1 MVAINSSFDNPT
13 PHGGPPF
20 QGWKNGYGFG
30 YSLGPG
36 GYVSDN
42 SIPRKLAETPSG
54 ERAYASSQF
63 WRSRREV
70 GQASS
75 FGIGD
80 RPDYAAEHN
89 KFGSPVSP
97 AEYGDVTRCLA
108 SSSRCSRP
116 KKITIKPHF
125 PSPEEKY
132 RNSASA
138 LSGPGPAKYDI
149 RMPAGQGSWRNS
161 VAIPAYSIGARA
173 LQGQEELMKFRQPG
187 PSDYNVRGTAGKP
200 YPIRHATSK
209 SLYDVTMGNKLPQ
222 TDFAGDRSPGPARYI
237 IKSDF
242 EKYGLHYRIANAA
255 KALKKRG
262 VSHPARRMAGSSE
275 DASGSSTEQQS
286 TSLHV

>member
-1 MVAINSSFDNPT
+1 
-13 PHGGPPF
+13 
-20 QGWKNGYGFG
+20 
-30 YSLGPG
+30 
-36 GYVSDN
+36 VSDT

-54 ERAYASSQF
+54 ERAYASSAF

-108 SSSRCSRP
+108 STSRCSRG
-116 KKITIKPHF
+116 KSIGIKPYF
-125 PSPEEKY
+125 PSMEEKY

-149 RMPAGQGSWRNS
+149 RMQAGQGSWRNA
-161 VAIPAYSIGARA
+161 VAIPAYSMGARA

-187 PSDYNVRGTAGKP
+187 PSDYNVCGTAGKP
-200 YPIRHATSK
+200 SPIRTSSAK
-209 SLYDVTMGNKLPQ
+209 GVYDITIGMKLGT
-222 TDFAGDRSPGPARYI
+222 TDYAGGDRSPGPARYLI
-237 IKSDF
+237 HSDF
-242 EKYGLHYRIANAA
+242 EKYGMHHRIENAA
-255 KALKKRG
+255 KALKRRNVRG
-262 VSHPARRMAGSSE
+262 SRRRAQSGQELSRGTSE
-275 DASGSSTEQQS
+275 PGPQASYSMQRVESTPD
-286 TSLHV
+286 L